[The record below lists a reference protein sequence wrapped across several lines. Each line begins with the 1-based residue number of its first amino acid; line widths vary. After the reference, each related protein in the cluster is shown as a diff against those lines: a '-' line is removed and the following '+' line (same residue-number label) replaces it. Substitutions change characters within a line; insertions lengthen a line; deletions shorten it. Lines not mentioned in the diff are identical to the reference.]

1 MALCGGGGSRSRV
14 ALVLLLLVLL
24 SPLLAAPPPC
34 AHARELLGG
43 DTEAAS
49 GWVMVRGPPA
59 YGGAGRRTSG
69 LGNAAVAVA
78 ARVLGSVPSPGVG
91 H

>member
-1 MALCGGGGSRSRV
+1 MALCGGGGSRSMV

-24 SPLLAAPPPC
+24 SPLPATPPPC

-49 GWVMVRGPPA
+49 GWTMVRGPPA
-59 YGGAGRRTSG
+59 YGSAGRRTSG
-69 LGNAAVAVA
+69 LGNAVAVA